1 MTLFDAAI
9 ILLAI
14 AQVLKLILIVVA
26 AFSGRRER
34 SAS

>member
-14 AQVLKLILIVVA
+14 AQVLKLILIA
-26 AFSGRRER
+26 EARLSGRRER
-34 SAS
+34 SDK